1 MSKQLLLPVN
11 LHEHVSFDNFLVG
24 ENAQVVSHL
33 KTLLLPS
40 MEQSVSNWLNVIS
53 APSGHGKSHLLF
65 ALVNL
70 ANENQLN
77 AAYLSL
83 NDKHTLMPSMLE
95 GLESFDLICLDDI
108 EQVTDDL
115 TWQIALFDL
124 INRVKEAKN
133 GKLVLSSGVPL
144 PSLNLQLPDLSSR
157 LNWGLNFRLK
167 PLDEEQRLSALQMRA
182 EQRGLHLPTEVAK
195 FLMNRHQRDLSALI
209 ASLDTLDEV
218 SLSQQRKLTIPFVKS
233 VFDV

>member
-24 ENAQVVSHL
+24 DNAQVVRHL
-33 KTLLLPS
+33 KSLLLPNL
-40 MEQSVSNWLNVIS
+40 EQRGSHWLNVIS

-70 ANENQLN
+70 AHENQLN
-77 AAYLSL
+77 AAYLSF

-108 EQVTDDL
+108 EQLTDDL
-115 TWQIALFDL
+115 AWQIALFDL
-124 INRVKEAKN
+124 INRVKEVKTS
-133 GKLVLSSGVPL
+133 KLVLCSGVPL
-144 PSLNLQLPDLSSR
+144 PSLNIQLPDLSSR
-157 LNWGLNFRLK
+157 LNWGLSFRLK
-167 PLDEEQRLSALQMRA
+167 TLNEVQRLRALQMRA

>member
-11 LHEHVSFDNFLVG
+11 LHEHLSFDNFLVG
-24 ENAQVVSHL
+24 ENTQVVSHL
-33 KTLLLPS
+33 KNLLS
-40 MEQSVSNWLNVIS
+40 NISEQTGGNWLNVIS
-53 APSGHGKSHLLF
+53 APSGYGKSHLLF

-70 ANENQLN
+70 ANDNQLS
-77 AAYLSL
+77 AAYLSF

-95 GLESFDLICLDDI
+95 GLENFDLVCLDDI
-108 EQVTDDL
+108 EQIIDDL
-115 TWQIALFDL
+115 AWQVALFDL

-133 GKLVLSSGVPL
+133 GKLVLCSGVPL
-144 PSLNLQLPDLSSR
+144 PSLDLRLADLSSR
-157 LNWGLNFRLK
+157 LNWGLSFRLK
-167 PLDEEQRLSALQMRA
+167 ELDEEQRLSALQMRA
-182 EQRGLHLPTEVAK
+182 QQRGLHLPTEVAK

-233 VFDV
+233 VLDV